1 MKAKPLCETVVGL
14 MATTASN
21 VALDPFVKDMESVLT
36 QYFTDILSDGTTV
49 TVRKSRVIPH
59 TNARKFDGKIVV
71 RDSEYSYLAE
81 FFGNG
86 TVRFRIGE
94 DGTNR
99 GVMVDIFKR
108 DEVHDALNTL
118 IDFHSNKKEY
128 VAESWYKKLVERS
141 VEQARAGGLKLYDF
155 LRRSKLKLVVVD
167 KRILVIPEEAKV
179 NYGGSVDGVM
189 CLPDYVPISPS
200 KLFSIGLPVDGV
212 VTEKDAIML
221 PEPK

>member
-1 MKAKPLCETVVGL
+1 MKAKPLSETVVGL
-14 MATTASN
+14 MANTPSN
-21 VALDPFVKDMESVLT
+21 VGLDPFVKDLETTLT

-71 RDSEYSYLAE
+71 RDSEYNYFAD
-81 FFGNG
+81 FCGNCN
-86 TVRFRIGE
+86 VRFRIGE

-99 GVMVDIFKR
+99 GVIVDIFNR
-108 DEVHDALNTL
+108 DEVDDALNKL
-118 IDFHSNKKEY
+118 IDFRSNKKEY
-128 VAESWYKKLVERS
+128 VAESWYKTLVERS
-141 VEQARAGGLKLYDF
+141 VEHARAGGLKLYE
-155 LRRSKLKLVVVD
+155 LLKQSKLKLVVVD
-167 KRILVIPEEAKV
+167 KRIMVIPEEAKV
-179 NYGGSVDGVM
+179 NYGGPVDGVM

-200 KLFSIGLPVDGV
+200 KLFSIGLPIDGV